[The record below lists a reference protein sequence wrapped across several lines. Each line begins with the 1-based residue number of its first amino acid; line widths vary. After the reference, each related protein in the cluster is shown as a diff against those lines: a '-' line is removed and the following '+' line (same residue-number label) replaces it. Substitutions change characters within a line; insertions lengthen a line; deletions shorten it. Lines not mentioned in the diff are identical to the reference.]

1 MDVYHPY
8 FVRQNT
14 DDATK
19 VHIFLHI
26 LSFSA
31 DFFLR
36 ICDFTPK
43 CLTNQLP
50 KLYKILDIQ
59 LHF

>member
-14 DDATK
+14 ERAAK
-19 VHIFLHI
+19 VHFFLHL
-26 LSFSA
+26 LSSSVGN
-31 DFFLR
+31 FLR

-59 LHF
+59 